1 MTVEIDNEI
10 NVIHKFIRDKYL
22 KRFPELE
29 SLVPNALDYIRT
41 VRELG
46 NHVERAKNNEVL
58 QKFLTTATIMV
69 VSVSASTTQGNW
81 HILFEINGFAHR
93 VVKEFNFLKKV
104 IIGLIFT

>member
-1 MTVEIDNEI
+1 MFCHHRYKLIVEANNLTVEIDNEI

-69 VSVSASTTQGNW
+69 VSVSASTTQGLIN
-81 HILFEINGFAHR
+81 IVYLLFI
-93 VVKEFNFLKKV
+93 
-104 IIGLIFT
+104 